1 MASELSALIEQQMR
15 AKGYDPDD
23 DERGGDLEEA
33 DERAPLRGS
42 DAAHHRTL
50 MGALRVEARV
60 KEQSAQR
67 NFVHCQRN
75 ICIGGGIALAVLVF
89 IVLVFLSGKQKSSGG
104 ESTTQIWCMHAATVH

>member
-23 DERGGDLEEA
+23 DERGGDIEA
-33 DERAPLRGS
+33 DEKAPLRGP
-42 DAAHHRTL
+42 DAAPSAHRTL

-67 NFVHCQRN
+67 NFVNCQRN
-75 ICIGGGIALAVLVF
+75 LCIGGGIALAGVVFLVLV
-89 IVLVFLSGKQKSSGG
+89 ILSGKQKSSGG
-104 ESTTQIWCMHAATVH
+104 EHTTQIWRCM